1 MQSIRP
7 TQLSDEEILRQVYLM
22 GNELLPKEWVEEL
35 CLRMAQLIDEKQTTH
50 QQGFEEGFEAGVNHA
65 NDTEIH

>member
-35 CLRMAQLIDEKQTTH
+35 CLRMARLIDEKQAAN
-50 QQGFEEGFEAGVNHA
+50 QQGFEEGFDAGVNHA
-65 NDTEIH
+65 NDPELH